1 MTRRLR
7 IGATDGYTMAAVMLV
22 MLATSILATATFAA
36 VGADLPFARAAQDRK
51 QAYAAAEA
59 GVEYYL
65 YQLTRDNDYW
75 KTCDTA
81 PGPAGQPNP
90 VNQVGPEEG
99 RRWRAVAGAPDSKF
113 SIELLAANGAPLCAT
128 ATPEMTLI
136 NMETGTFRIRSTGM
150 SRDVKRSV
158 VTTLRRDSF
167 LDYLY
172 FTDYEAI
179 DPLAFDDSDDQED
192 AADCVK
198 YRPERDATIID
209 GDPWCRDNMNITFP
223 DWDAIRGPLHTNDSL
238 LTCGTP
244 EFGRPGKNDRIGIVH
259 ETPNGKGWVSS
270 CSGQPKFEGVVRN
283 PAGTLNVP
291 SSNSRLKSAALTGYV
306 FSGKTDITF
315 NSPTTM
321 DVRTRDPANVNN
333 EIFYDNMLL
342 PSNGVI
348 YVEKVGAC
356 VPDPPRQQDYDDG
369 NGCAILTVRGQYPKS
384 MTLGSRDDILI
395 DGNLTRTGDQVLG
408 LIAQRFVRV
417 KHDVVG
423 DCGSNIGSPTNITI
437 QAAILA
443 LNDSFVLDNWR
454 CGGVLGNLTVD
465 GAIAQRFRGAVGQ
478 FNSSTNVKIHGYSK
492 DYKYD
497 DRLRYRSPPYFLD
510 PISAAWRV
518 VRNNEQ
524 VPAAD

>member
-1 MTRRLR
+1 MMRRLR
-7 IGATDGYTMAAVMLV
+7 LGATDGYTMAAVMLV

-75 KTCDTA
+75 KLCDTA

-90 VNQVGPEEG
+90 VNLKDPGAG
-99 RRWRAVAGAPDSKF
+99 RRWRTVAGAPDSRF
-113 SIELLAANGAPLCAT
+113 SIELLPANGEPQCAT
-128 ATPEMTLI
+128 ATPEVTLI
-136 NMETGTFRIRSTGM
+136 DMATGTFRIRSTGM
-150 SRDVKRSV
+150 SRGVRRSI

-179 DPLAFDDSDDQED
+179 DPLAFDN
-192 AADCVK
+192 AADQANAQDCVL
-198 YRPERDATIID
+198 YRPDREL
-209 GDPWCRDNMNITFP
+209 DPWCDANMNITFP

-244 EFGRPGKNDRIGIVH
+244 EFGRPLKNDRIGIVG
-259 ETPNGKGWVSS
+259 ETANGQGWVSGCVGS
-270 CSGQPKFEGVVRN
+270 PVFSGVVRN
-283 PAGTLNVP
+283 PAGPLNVP
-291 SSNSRLKSAALTGYV
+291 SSNSRLKDAALTGYV
-306 FSGKTDITF
+306 FTGQTDITF
-315 NSPTTM
+315 NGTNTM
-321 DVRTRDPANVNN
+321 RVVMRDPANINN
-333 EIFYDNMLL
+333 TITVPAMPL

-348 YVEKVGAC
+348 YVEKTGAC
-356 VPDPPRQQDYDDG
+356 TLDAPRLQNYADEP
-369 NGCAILTVRGQYPKS
+369 GCAVLTVRGTYPKS
-384 MTLGSRDDILI
+384 MTLGSRDDIVI
-395 DGNLTRTGDQVLG
+395 DGNLEKAGDPVIG

-417 KHDVVG
+417 RHDVVG
-423 DCGSNIGSPTNITI
+423 DCGANAAGTPAAITI
-437 QAAILA
+437 EAAVLA
-443 LNDSFVLDNWR
+443 LNDSFVVDNWR
-454 CGGVLGNLTVD
+454 CGAPLGVLTMK
-465 GAIAQRFRGAVGQ
+465 GAIAQRFRGAVGT
-478 FNSSTNVKIHGYSK
+478 FSGASKTHGYSK
-492 DYKYD
+492 DYNYD

-524 VPAAD
+524 VPAAPQ